1 MIKLAIDAMGGDNAP
16 EITVKGAMLAVQN
29 FKDIELT
36 LYGDEEKIRALL
48 TNPERITIVNAP
60 KQIDMGEKDP
70 VSEIRRN
77 KDTSMV
83 MAFSAVKNKEAAGVV
98 TAGPTQGAIVAAH
111 IVVRRIKGMKR
122 VALCPNVP
130 SFRKGGSIMLD
141 VGANTEIK
149 AEHML
154 QHAQFAS
161 IFYRET
167 RGVESPKVALLNIGS
182 EPGKGRDLEKEV
194 FKLLSDNKNINF
206 VGNLEPKELLTSDV
220 DIILTDGFTGN
231 IAMKTFEG
239 SAKAMGMGLKKQIKS
254 SIPAMIG
261 GLLMKKALKRFKRQF
276 SADEI
281 GGANIFGVDGVIVK
295 AHGSSNDFAFMN
307 AINQARVVI
316 LGDVVE
322 KMKKIISEN
331 PLSDDEA

>member
-1 MIKLAIDAMGGDNAP
+1 MIKLAIDAMGGDFAP
-16 EITVKGAMLAVQN
+16 DIVVKGSMMAI
-29 FKDIELT
+29 KKYDDIELT
-36 LYGDEEKIRALL
+36 LYGDEEKIKPLL
-48 TNPERITIVNAP
+48 TSSERIMIVHAP
-60 KQIDMGEKDP
+60 RQIDMGEKDP
-70 VSEIRRN
+70 ISEIRRN

-83 MAFSAVKNKEAAGVV
+83 MSFSAVKNKEADGAV

-111 IVVRRIKGMKR
+111 IVVRRIRGMKR

-130 SFRKGGSIMLD
+130 SFRPGGGIMLD
-141 VGANTEIK
+141 VGANTDIK

-161 IFYRET
+161 IFFRET
-167 RGVESPKVALLNIGS
+167 RGVERPKVGLLNIGS

-194 FKLLSDNKNINF
+194 FKLLTDDESINF
-206 VGNLEPKELLTSDV
+206 IGNLEPKELLTADV

-239 SAKAMGMGLKKQIKS
+239 SAKAIGMGLKKQIKS
-254 SIPAMIG
+254 SVFAMIG
-261 GLLMKKALKRFKRQF
+261 ALFMKKALKRFKKQF

-295 AHGSSNDFAFMN
+295 AHGSSNDYAFMN
-307 AINQARVVI
+307 AINQARVIVKAN
-316 LGDVVE
+316 VVE
-322 KMKKIISEN
+322 KMKEIIALN
-331 PLSDDEA
+331 PLSEEE